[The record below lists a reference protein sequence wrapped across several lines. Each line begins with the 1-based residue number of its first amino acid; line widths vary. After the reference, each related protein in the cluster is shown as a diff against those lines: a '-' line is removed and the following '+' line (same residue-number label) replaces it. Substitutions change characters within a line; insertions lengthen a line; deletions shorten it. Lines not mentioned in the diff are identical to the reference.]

1 MPLFILG
8 AIVIVCC
15 VVYIIAVDHPELFTG
30 ERPKAKKSRGFD
42 YGGGEEEP
50 ASAEK
55 DEPKVIYLPQ
65 SPEDIEAEKARRSK
79 KKK

>member
-30 ERPKAKKSRGFD
+30 ERQKAKSRGFD

-50 ASAEK
+50 VRAEK

-65 SPEDIEAEKARRSK
+65 SPEDIEAEKARRNK